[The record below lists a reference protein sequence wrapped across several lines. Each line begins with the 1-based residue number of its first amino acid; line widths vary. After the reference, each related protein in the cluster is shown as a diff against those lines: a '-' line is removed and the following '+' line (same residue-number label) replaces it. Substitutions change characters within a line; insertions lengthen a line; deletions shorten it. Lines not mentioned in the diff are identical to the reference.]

1 MVLADPKE
9 VQRPVERSPSYG
21 VAAAALVL
29 GLAGG
34 ALLMYT
40 SSVAGVEEVELS
52 IVVIFLLSLL
62 IGVAG
67 AMVFLIVQM
76 LTERDAGVLDRI
88 MKSSYGIPPSV
99 MTAMFVLS
107 GGLVAGFSQ
116 ASVGSFTAGNI
127 WTVFL
132 VGFGWQGAI
141 SGIGGAAAV
150 RDTVTEGDVTIE
162 NLKGRT
168 EEVVQ
173 GLVSQYKV
181 KVQELEHQLRMA
193 ASAVPVPD
201 AMGEALGEVL
211 EEEGP

>member
-1 MVLADPKE
+1 MVLARPKE
-9 VQRPVERSPSYG
+9 TQGPAATTPSYG
-21 VAAAALVL
+21 VAAAALIL

-40 SSVAGVEEVELS
+40 SSVVGVEEVELS

-88 MKSSYGIPPSV
+88 MKSSYGIPPAV

-150 RDTVTEGDVTIE
+150 RDTVTEGDLTIE

-168 EEVVQ
+168 EDLVQ
-173 GLVSQYKV
+173 GLVAQYKV
-181 KVQELEHQLRMA
+181 KIQELEHQLRMA
-193 ASAVPVPD
+193 ASATPVAD
-201 AMGEALGEVL
+201 VMGEALGEVL